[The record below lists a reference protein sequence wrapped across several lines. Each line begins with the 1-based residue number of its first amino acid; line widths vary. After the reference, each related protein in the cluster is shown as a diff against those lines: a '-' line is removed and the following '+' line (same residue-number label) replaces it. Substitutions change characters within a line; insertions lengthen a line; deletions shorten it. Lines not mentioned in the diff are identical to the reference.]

1 VDRMRAGC
9 AFGRGAGI
17 CAYFG
22 ESTTGKADDAIG
34 HGGSENGGHAHNGRL
49 DGARIASALEDE
61 PKANEDC

>member
-34 HGGSENGGHAHNGRL
+34 HGGSENGGHAVEENISIFERKHG
-49 DGARIASALEDE
+49 ITQTS
-61 PKANEDC
+61 